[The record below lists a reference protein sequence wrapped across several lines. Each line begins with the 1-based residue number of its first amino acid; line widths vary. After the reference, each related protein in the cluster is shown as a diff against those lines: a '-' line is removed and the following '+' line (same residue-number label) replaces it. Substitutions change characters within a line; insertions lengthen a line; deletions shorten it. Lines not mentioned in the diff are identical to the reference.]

1 MSLNQQW
8 ETPPISARQPLNPL
22 PALGQG
28 TVSLSHCLLAPERAL
43 PAPLLWQRQSGGALP
58 RSASRSRQA
67 WLAEPPWVFGS
78 YCPGRARARI
88 RYLVPKYQMIPIL
101 PPSPKFLTLLAEK
114 RSHIAVGHCCALF
127 RHTPTIRHILKWDSL
142 ALSYLLTIKCI
153 WKCPDKAFLSFSH
166 VFFAY
171 SLKLRLIVPERSN
184 DPKKCPIQSQKPKFG
199 LCGAGP
205 KIQIWPEINCSH
217 LSYSSNWNALGHTLI
232 HLFLTSNRNN
242 IS

>member
-1 MSLNQQW
+1 
-8 ETPPISARQPLNPL
+8 
-22 PALGQG
+22 
-28 TVSLSHCLLAPERAL
+28 
-43 PAPLLWQRQSGGALP
+43 
-58 RSASRSRQA
+58 
-67 WLAEPPWVFGS
+67 
-78 YCPGRARARI
+78 
-88 RYLVPKYQMIPIL
+88 MIPIL

-127 RHTPTIRHILKWDSL
+127 RHTLTIRHILKWDSL

-199 LCGAGP
+199 LCGAFLRKVPKSKSGP
-205 KIQIWPEINCSH
+205 RLIAPTF
-217 LSYSSNWNALGHTLI
+217 HTLVTGM
-232 HLFLTSNRNN
+232 HWDTL
-242 IS
+242 